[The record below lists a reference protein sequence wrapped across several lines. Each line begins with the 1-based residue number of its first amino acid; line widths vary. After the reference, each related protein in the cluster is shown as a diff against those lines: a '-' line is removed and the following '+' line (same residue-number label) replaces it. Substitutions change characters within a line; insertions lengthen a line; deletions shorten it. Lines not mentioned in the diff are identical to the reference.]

1 VPVSRCCCWA
11 FLQAESARGM
21 DCVFDVAKGVRGVN
35 ARADPANANVC
46 ASAAAQ
52 VECLVDLA
60 TDPNVLGRQWI
71 GLSAWM

>member
-1 VPVSRCCCWA
+1 
-11 FLQAESARGM
+11 M